1 MSAES
6 KVGRL
11 KDQINQGLY
20 RVDARAIAKA
30 ILAHERC
37 NNCPVLPTVDVP
49 VQTRRVGRWSVPCC
63 RQGRS
68 YRRPSSTS
76 PLRERKLNRRRK
88 GNPQA
93 LFF

>member
-6 KVGRL
+6 KIGRL

-30 ILAHERC
+30 ILAYERR
-37 NNCPVLPTVDVP
+37 NNCPAIPTVDFP
-49 VQTRRVGRWSVPCC
+49 VQTRRVARRSVPCC
-63 RQGRS
+63 RQERS
-68 YRRPSSTS
+68 YRRPSATS
-76 PLRERKLNRRRK
+76 PLRERKLRRRRK
-88 GNPQA
+88 GNSQA

>member
-6 KVGRL
+6 KIGRL

-20 RVDARAIAKA
+20 RVDARAIAQA
-30 ILAHERC
+30 ILAHERR
-37 NNCPVLPTVDVP
+37 NNCPVITAVDVP
-49 VQTRRVGRWSVPCC
+49 VQIRQVEQWSVSCC

-68 YRRPSSTS
+68 YRRPSAIS
-76 PLRERKLNRRRK
+76 PLRERKLSRRK
-88 GNPQA
+88 GNPKA